1 MGDGPV
7 TPNLVLGLG
16 TDRIAN
22 KEPVTPGTAVLHKGI
37 GDPKIGLV
45 RLEGAWIHGDGYIE
59 SAAAE
64 GSSCTITNTAA
75 RVEVTFSTA
84 DGASTRV
91 AVNEDGPPLERFGQP
106 GEAVGEP
113 VHRVAVAAD
122 EARLCAVGREG
133 DAVAV
138 PLALERPRVV
148 GQFGH
153 LGGRGDHGQRGS
165 VGARGAVGP
174 VGGTRTCLAVGTIGV
189 AGAARTLVIVRV

>member
-22 KEPVTPGTAVLHKGI
+22 NEPVTPGAAVLHKGI

-75 RVEVTFSTA
+75 RVDVTFSTA
-84 DGASTRV
+84 DGASARV
-91 AVNEDGPPLERFGQP
+91 GVNEDGPPL
-106 GEAVGEP
+106 
-113 VHRVAVAAD
+113 D
-122 EARLCAVGREG
+122 REWCG
-133 DAVAV
+133 NDCIEDG
-138 PLALERPRVV
+138 AL
-148 GQFGH
+148 
-153 LGGRGDHGQRGS
+153 
-165 VGARGAVGP
+165 
-174 VGGTRTCLAVGTIGV
+174 
-189 AGAARTLVIVRV
+189 GAAVTVDDKRDYWVTKRSEPEMHELTFVATSKGLRIHAMRFSE

>member
-91 AVNEDGPPLERFGQP
+91 AVNEDGPPLDREWCGVDCIED
-106 GEAVGEP
+106 GE
-113 VHRVAVAAD
+113 
-122 EARLCAVGREG
+122 L
-133 DAVAV
+133 
-138 PLALERPRVV
+138 
-148 GQFGH
+148 
-153 LGGRGDHGQRGS
+153 
-165 VGARGAVGP
+165 
-174 VGGTRTCLAVGTIGV
+174 
-189 AGAARTLVIVRV
+189 GAAVTVDGKRDYAVTKRSEPEMHELTFLATSKGLRIHAMRFLE